1 MLPRRVLPLVSLLL
15 LPSLACGLL
24 SGVTLDRGSG
34 APDSPADVQDSRSD
48 DATGDEESEADAVP
62 SDAGGGYGDND
73 SGPTGGD
80 GPQSQV
86 EPADI
91 PVFDGPKSALDY
103 ADATTRSYQ
112 LDQADYDE
120 VVGFYQNEM
129 LANGWEEDGSQ
140 VAVVSADAAVLYY
153 VREGRAASVTIS
165 VPTGTESVM
174 VMVLVT
180 ER

>member
-1 MLPRRVLPLVSLLL
+1 VSLLL

-24 SGVTLDRGSG
+24 SGVTLDRGPD
-34 APDSPADVQDSRSD
+34 APDSPADVQGAPSEGATSGEEAET
-48 DATGDEESEADAVP
+48 DAAP
-62 SDAGGGYGDND
+62 SDAGGAYGDDD
-73 SGPTGGD
+73 SGSTGGD
-80 GPQSQV
+80 APQSQV
-86 EPADI
+86 GPADI
-91 PVFDGPKSALDY
+91 PVFDGPKSVLDY

-120 VVGFYQNEM
+120 VVSFYQNEM
-129 LANGWEEDGSQ
+129 LANGWEEDSSQ

-165 VPTGTESVM
+165 VPTGTESVI